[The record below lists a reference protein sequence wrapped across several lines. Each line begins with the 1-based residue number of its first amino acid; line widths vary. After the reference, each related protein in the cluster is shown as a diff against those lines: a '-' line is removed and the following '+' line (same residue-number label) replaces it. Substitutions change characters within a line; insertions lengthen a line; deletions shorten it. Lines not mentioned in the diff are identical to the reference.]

1 MLIHLE
7 SHKWVGDLCE
17 RDFAGSEGV
26 SVAIVEYQGTVLYF
40 RMLLVDQA
48 EIERRVAVER
58 CVGKGLPGGMASI
71 RPLHASP
78 GWRCE
83 QFIPIELKN
92 YEKQTLFNE

>member
-1 MLIHLE
+1 
-7 SHKWVGDLCE
+7 
-17 RDFAGSEGV
+17 
-26 SVAIVEYQGTVLYF
+26 
-40 RMLLVDQA
+40 
-48 EIERRVAVER
+48 VER

-92 YEKQTLFNE
+92 YEKQNLFNE